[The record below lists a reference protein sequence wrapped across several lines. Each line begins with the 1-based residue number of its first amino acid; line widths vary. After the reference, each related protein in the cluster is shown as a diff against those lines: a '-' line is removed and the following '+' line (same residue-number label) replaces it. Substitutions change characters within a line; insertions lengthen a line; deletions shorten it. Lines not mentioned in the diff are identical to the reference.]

1 MKKLLLLFVVAS
13 VGLAA
18 SAQFKSQP
26 SVNPQ
31 TNSKTKMVNLPQS
44 KRSFQ
49 AVAPRTDLAKNNMS
63 VYNVARKNG
72 WLDDYTWFSR
82 R

>member
-49 AVAPRTDLAKNNMS
+49 AVAPRK
-63 VYNVARKNG
+63 K
-72 WLDDYTWFSR
+72 
-82 R
+82 